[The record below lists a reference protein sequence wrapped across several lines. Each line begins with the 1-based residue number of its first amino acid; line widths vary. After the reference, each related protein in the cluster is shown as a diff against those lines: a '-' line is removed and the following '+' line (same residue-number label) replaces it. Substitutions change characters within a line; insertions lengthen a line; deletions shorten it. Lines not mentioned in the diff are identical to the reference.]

1 MDRSTKSLLPR
12 ASKWS
17 TNPTH
22 SPSGTKQ
29 LARSDF
35 SKDWDKLT
43 LEQATL
49 VMVDKGYVVSF
60 TFIGS
65 SQDEVDGLLEGLR
78 FLAAHR
84 LAGAACFAA
93 QKVAFPFR

>member
-17 TNPTH
+17 GRTH
-22 SPSGTKQ
+22 IPFRSGTKQ

-35 SKDWDKLT
+35 RKDRGQLT

-49 VMVDKGYVVSF
+49 VMVEKGYVVSF

-65 SQDEVDGLLEGLR
+65 SQDEVQGLVEGLR
-78 FLAAHR
+78 FLAAQR
-84 LAGAACFAA
+84 SAGRPAAPP
-93 QKVAFPFR
+93 KK